1 MPAGLHLDASSS
13 YTSSTM
19 SSSAPVEEGQI
30 LAGKYRVDKILGQG
44 GMGVVVAARHIGLD
58 EPVAIKFLLPEV
70 LENKEAVERFGR
82 EARASIK
89 IKSEHVVRVMDVGTM
104 EGGMPYMVM
113 EYLKGGDLSQLLQS
127 RGGPLTVSEACEYL
141 LQACEAIADAHA
153 LGIVHRD
160 LKPANLFLTQRTDGT
175 PCVKVLDFGI
185 SKMSALGAS
194 GLQMTKTSTVM
205 GSPLYMSPEQMA
217 SSKDVDP
224 RSDIWS
230 LGSILYELLT
240 GTTPFMAETLP
251 QVCAMILQSDPVPI
265 HSVRPDVPEGLEKIA
280 YKCLAK
286 RREDRFQN
294 VAELAVALADFAPRH
309 ARTSAERVCRV
320 LSVAGVNFSNTA
332 MPPSSVPANAVTG
345 PGMTAA
351 NWSTST
357 GTKTSSSKTAVIAGV
372 AIAAVVF
379 AGLGVGGV
387 ILFGRSSARA
397 TASGVVDPTSAVPVP
412 SETAPVA
419 SVTAP
424 PTAPSGQAP
433 GEVASASPPP
443 AASPSTGGARTPP
456 GPVAK
461 QPPPTGNK
469 QPPTGAKQPPPGG
482 RGLDLFNDN
491 K

>member
-1 MPAGLHLDASSS
+1 M
-13 YTSSTM
+13 SST
-19 SSSAPVEEGQI
+19 APVEEGQI

-58 EPVAIKFLLPEV
+58 ELVAIKFLLPEV

-127 RGGPLTVSEACEYL
+127 RGGPLTVLEACEYL
-141 LQACEAIADAHA
+141 LQACEAIADAHV

-185 SKMSALGAS
+185 SKMTALGGS
-194 GLQMTKTSTVM
+194 GLSMTKTSTVM

-230 LGSILYELLT
+230 LGAILYELLT
-240 GTTPFMAETLP
+240 GSTPFMAETLP
-251 QVCAMILQSDPVPI
+251 QVCAMILQSDPAPI
-265 HSVRPDVPEGLEKIA
+265 RSVRPDVPEALERVA

-286 RREDRFQN
+286 RREDRYQS
-294 VAELAVALADFAPRH
+294 VAELAVALVDYAPKH
-309 ARTSAERVCRV
+309 ARASAERVCRV
-320 LSVAGVNFSNTA
+320 LSVAGVNFANTA
-332 MPPSSVPANAVTG
+332 LPPSSVPANAITG
-345 PGMTAA
+345 PGMTAG

-357 GTKTSSSKTAVIAGV
+357 GTKSAGNKTAVIAAA
-372 AIAAVVF
+372 AISAVVL
-379 AGLGVGGV
+379 AGLGVGALV
-387 ILFGRSSARA
+387 MFGRSSAR
-397 TASGVVDPTSAVPVP
+397 TSASGVVDATTSVAPVP
-412 SETAPVA
+412 GETAPVA
-419 SVTAP
+419 SVTAQ
-424 PTAPSGQAP
+424 PSSTTEPA
-433 GEVASASPPP
+433 ASTSPPP
-443 AASPSTGGARTPP
+443 AAAPDAGGPRVGPGTVAR
-456 GPVAK
+456 
-461 QPPPTGNK
+461 QPPPGAK
-469 QPPTGAKQPPPGG
+469 QPPTGTKQPPPGG